1 MWVVIFRF
9 VGKLITHVKT
19 HNKPPDVGGQSR
31 TCSDD
36 QKRENIEIK
45 ENPVPLRT
53 VRDAILVPATGTQ
66 PHCGSRRSRAR
77 TANTHVNAHIK
88 RNAKTKPLDRNHPL
102 SKAFAD
108 QF

>member
-1 MWVVIFRF
+1 M
-9 VGKLITHVKT
+9 GKPFTHVNA
-19 HNKPPDVGGQSR
+19 HIKPTYVGGQQW
-31 TCSDD
+31 TPSDD
-36 QKRENIEIK
+36 QKGKIVEIK
-45 ENPVPLRT
+45 ENPAPRWT
-53 VRDAILVPATGTQ
+53 VRDGILVPATGTQ

-77 TANTHVNAHIK
+77 TANTHANAHIK